1 MCDRNSVATHPLE
14 ILSLCTCG
22 TSGRDLPTI
31 HDRRHTRHS
40 PIRHDA
46 VEVSM
51 PIDRKDWA
59 QRFPEFLLEAE
70 TLLAKSEECLS
81 HLQLIS
87 NDKDAIAC
95 MQGTLLKL
103 AGRAEALALEAISEF
118 SLHIYSLLNLTQDHV
133 DLHEQALGALKDC
146 FTLMAWQLE
155 LVDVKTGQLS
165 LDGSEQA
172 SLIEAFAFH
181 VGQSQFQMP
190 LPGKRLPP
198 LLFSERQA

>member
-1 MCDRNSVATHPLE
+1 
-14 ILSLCTCG
+14 
-22 TSGRDLPTI
+22 
-31 HDRRHTRHS
+31 
-40 PIRHDA
+40 
-46 VEVSM
+46 M

-87 NDKDAIAC
+87 NDKDAIEC

-118 SLHIYSLLNLTQDHV
+118 SLHIYSLLNLTHDHV
-133 DLHEQALGALKDC
+133 DLHEQALDALKDC

-155 LVDVKTGQLS
+155 LVDQKTGKLS

-172 SLIEAFAFH
+172 SLLEAFAFH
-181 VGQSQFQMP
+181 VGQSPFQTD
-190 LPGKRLPP
+190 LPSKRLPVTS
-198 LLFSERQA
+198 FSERQA